1 MVEIHKFSKKVLKE
15 QKQEFGVLVL
25 VAVRRRRVGGR
36 SVLGKRNLKAMNNI
50 PIAS

>member
-1 MVEIHKFSKKVLKE
+1 MIEIHNFSKKKVLKE

-25 VAVRRRRVGGR
+25 VVVKVRGDR
-36 SVLGKRNLKAMNNI
+36 SVLGKRNPKAMNNI

>member
-1 MVEIHKFSKKVLKE
+1 MIEIHNFHKKVLKD

-25 VAVRRRRVGGR
+25 VVVRGGGR